1 MYLMLHWQSGDMNK
15 KNFIKILQQPEKLSK
30 KEFNFLEE
38 ISNEF
43 PYFQPSRA
51 IYLKYLAKNKDIKFR
66 NYLKSTA
73 IYTRDR
79 KILFDF
85 IKNIENQNDKVFFN
99 KNEITSALVEN
110 SISDSIK
117 ISEQNSFVDWLKLSN
132 LKPIDRTKEAQTV
145 DKFISKK
152 PKIRIETNETQTD
165 NEINDDLANQSG
177 FMTETLAKLYL
188 NQKNYEKAIQSYK
201 ILILKFPEKNSYFA
215 DQIKKIKKLKK

>member
-1 MYLMLHWQSGDMNK
+1 MNK

-30 KEFNFLEE
+30 KELLFLQE
-38 ISNEF
+38 ISDEF

-51 IYLKYLAKNKDIKFR
+51 IYLKSLAENEDIKFKK
-66 NYLKSTA
+66 YLKSTS
-73 IYTRDR
+73 IYSRDR

-85 IKNIENQNDKVFFN
+85 IKNIQNQNDKVFFN

-110 SISDSIK
+110 KISDSIE

-132 LKPIDRTKEAQTV
+132 LKPIDRSKEAETV

-152 PKIRIETNETQTD
+152 PKIRINANETQTVD
-165 NEINDDLANQSG
+165 DKNDDLENQSG

>member
-1 MYLMLHWQSGDMNK
+1 MNK

-30 KEFNFLEE
+30 KELLFLQE
-38 ISNEF
+38 ISDEF

-51 IYLKYLAKNKDIKFR
+51 IYLKSLAENEDIKFKK
-66 NYLKSTA
+66 YLKSTA
-73 IYTRDR
+73 IYSRDR

-85 IKNIENQNDKVFFN
+85 IKNIQNQNDKVFFN

-110 SISDSIK
+110 KISDSIE

-132 LKPIDRTKEAQTV
+132 LKPIDRSKETQAV

-152 PKIRIETNETQTD
+152 PKIRIESEELEAN
-165 NEINDDLANQSG
+165 NEISDSLHNNAG

>member
-1 MYLMLHWQSGDMNK
+1 M
-15 KNFIKILQQPEKLSK
+15 LQQPEKLSK
-30 KEFNFLEE
+30 KELLFLKE
-38 ISNEF
+38 ISDEF

-51 IYLKYLAKNKDIKFR
+51 IYLKSLAENEDIKFKK
-66 NYLKSTA
+66 YLKSTA
-73 IYTRDR
+73 VYTRNR

-85 IKNIENQNDKVFFN
+85 IKNIQNQNEKVFFN
-99 KNEITSALVEN
+99 KNEITSAIVEN
-110 SISDSIK
+110 RISDSLE

-132 LKPIDRTKEAQTV
+132 LKPIDRSKEVQTV

-152 PKIRIETNETQTD
+152 PKIKIKADENQTD
-165 NEINDDLANQSG
+165 NDVNDNLSNQSG

>member
-1 MYLMLHWQSGDMNK
+1 MNK
-15 KNFIKILQQPEKLSK
+15 KNFIKILQQPKNLSENELSFL
-30 KEFNFLEE
+30 KEIN
-38 ISNEF
+38 SEF
-43 PYFQPSRA
+43 PYFQTSKA
-51 IYLKYLAKNKDIKFR
+51 IYLKSLAENEDIKF
-66 NYLKSTA
+66 NKFLSLTA
-73 IYTRDR
+73 AYTRDR

-85 IKNIENQNDKVFFN
+85 IKNIQNQNDKVFFN

-110 SISDSIK
+110 KISDSIE

-132 LKPIDRTKEAQTV
+132 LKPIDRSIETETV

-152 PKIRIETNETQTD
+152 PKIRIEANETQTGD
-165 NEINDDLANQSG
+165 GKNDDLENQSG

>member
-1 MYLMLHWQSGDMNK
+1 MNK

-30 KEFNFLEE
+30 KELLFLQE
-38 ISNEF
+38 ISDEF

-51 IYLKYLAKNKDIKFR
+51 IYLKSLADNEDIKFKK
-66 NYLKSTA
+66 YLKSTA

-85 IKNIENQNDKVFFN
+85 IKNIQNQNDKVFFN

-110 SISDSIK
+110 KISNSIE

-132 LKPIDRTKEAQTV
+132 LKPIDRSKETQAV

-152 PKIRIETNETQTD
+152 PKIRIEANETQSD
-165 NEINDDLANQSG
+165 NDKNDDLANQSG

>member
-1 MYLMLHWQSGDMNK
+1 MNK

-30 KEFNFLEE
+30 KELLFLQE
-38 ISNEF
+38 ISDEF
-43 PYFQPSRA
+43 PYFKPSRA
-51 IYLKYLAKNKDIKFR
+51 IYLKSLAENEDIKFKKH
-66 NYLKSTA
+66 LKSTA
-73 IYTRDR
+73 IYSRDR

-85 IKNIENQNDKVFFN
+85 IQNIQNQNDKVFFN

-110 SISDSIK
+110 KISDSIE

-132 LKPIDRTKEAQTV
+132 LKPIDRSKETQAV

-152 PKIRIETNETQTD
+152 PKIRIEANETQSD
-165 NEINDDLANQSG
+165 NDKNDDLANQSG

>member
-1 MYLMLHWQSGDMNK
+1 MNK

-30 KEFNFLEE
+30 KELLFLQE
-38 ISNEF
+38 ISDEF

-51 IYLKYLAKNKDIKFR
+51 IYLKSLAENEDIKFKK
-66 NYLKSTA
+66 YLKSTA
-73 IYTRDR
+73 IYSRDR

-85 IKNIENQNDKVFFN
+85 IKNIQNQNDKVFFN

-110 SISDSIK
+110 EISDSIE

-132 LKPIDRTKEAQTV
+132 LKPIDRSKETQAI

-152 PKIRIETNETQTD
+152 PKIRIEANETQSD
-165 NEINDDLANQSG
+165 NDKNDDLANQSG

-215 DQIKKIKKLKK
+215 DQIKKIKSLKK

>member
-1 MYLMLHWQSGDMNK
+1 MNK

-30 KEFNFLEE
+30 KELLFLQE
-38 ISNEF
+38 ISDEF

-51 IYLKYLAKNKDIKFR
+51 IYLKSLAENEDIKFKKH
-66 NYLKSTA
+66 LKSTA
-73 IYTRDR
+73 IYSRDR

-85 IKNIENQNDKVFFN
+85 IKNIQNQNDKVFFN

-110 SISDSIK
+110 KISDSIE

-132 LKPIDRTKEAQTV
+132 LKPIDRSKEIQAV

-152 PKIRIETNETQTD
+152 PKIRIEANETQSD
-165 NEINDDLANQSG
+165 NDKNDDLANQSG

>member
-1 MYLMLHWQSGDMNK
+1 MNK

-30 KEFNFLEE
+30 KELLFLQE
-38 ISNEF
+38 ISDEF

-51 IYLKYLAKNKDIKFR
+51 IYLKSLADSEDIKFKK
-66 NYLKSTA
+66 YLKSTS
-73 IYTRDR
+73 IYSRDR

-85 IKNIENQNDKVFFN
+85 IKNIQNQNDKVFFN

-110 SISDSIK
+110 KISNSIE
-117 ISEQNSFVDWLKLSN
+117 ISEQNSFVNWLKLSN
-132 LKPIDRTKEAQTV
+132 LKPIDRSKETQAV
-145 DKFISKK
+145 DKNKKKK
-152 PKIRIETNETQTD
+152 PKIRIEANDTQSHND
-165 NEINDDLANQSG
+165 KNDDLANQSG

-215 DQIKKIKKLKK
+215 DQIKKIKSLKK

>member
-1 MYLMLHWQSGDMNK
+1 MNK

-30 KEFNFLEE
+30 KELLFLQE
-38 ISNEF
+38 ISDEF

-51 IYLKYLAKNKDIKFR
+51 IYLKSLADSEDIKFK

-85 IKNIENQNDKVFFN
+85 IKNIQNQNDKVFFN

-110 SISDSIK
+110 KISNSIE

-132 LKPIDRTKEAQTV
+132 LKPIDRSKETQAV

-152 PKIRIETNETQTD
+152 PKIRIEANETQSHND
-165 NEINDDLANQSG
+165 KNDDLANQSG

>member
-1 MYLMLHWQSGDMNK
+1 MNK

-30 KEFNFLEE
+30 KELLFLQE
-38 ISNEF
+38 ISDEF

-51 IYLKYLAKNKDIKFR
+51 IYLKSLAENEDIKFKK
-66 NYLKSTA
+66 YLKSTA
-73 IYTRDR
+73 IYSRDR

-85 IKNIENQNDKVFFN
+85 IKNIQNQNDKVFFN

-110 SISDSIK
+110 KISDSIE

-132 LKPIDRTKEAQTV
+132 LKPIDRSKETQAV

-152 PKIRIETNETQTD
+152 PKIRIEANETQSYND
-165 NEINDDLANQSG
+165 KNDDLANQSG